1 MAGGTKSGLNGMPR
15 DPVLD
20 PRLRRA
26 LSRLSGTTLVLDEE
40 TVTVNASG
48 EISAIPESVS
58 FQLAEDAFRPR
69 PAPQLASQAL
79 SLGSA
84 ADSQGILASQIFGG

>member
-1 MAGGTKSGLNGMPR
+1 MPR
-15 DPVLD
+15 DPGQD
-20 PRLRRA
+20 TRTRRA
-26 LSRLSGTTLVLDEE
+26 LSRLSGTTLVLDET
-40 TVTVNASG
+40 TVTVNALG
-48 EISAIPESVS
+48 QVSAIPESAS

-69 PAPQLASQAL
+69 PAPQLSSQAL